1 MGADLDREDFTE
13 AEFARFGERL
23 ERSLVALREL
33 LARPGFG
40 AGPPTIGAELELFL
54 VTPEGRPLMRNKAVR
69 EALGDDRVT
78 LELGAYNIELNLT
91 PRPFTG

>member
-1 MGADLDREDFTE
+1 MGADLDREHFSE

-54 VTPEGRPLMRNKAVR
+54 VTPRAARCREPGRCA
-69 EALGDDRVT
+69 
-78 LELGAYNIELNLT
+78 T
-91 PRPFTG
+91 PPATTG